1 MLTLCF
7 LLSSASSSRVFF
19 CLFFLFFLCVRGRTV
34 FRADFNKNPFG
45 CPKRARHEI
54 QSGNGQ
60 TVENG
65 KSVPTHTQQTTNNN
79 NKTQQ
84 RTQWRRF
91 QRMSWRRST
100 LAFFPPPSLT
110 LVCRGGLLSSV
121 QLPYVFHVFFFWC
134 DGDLSLPDATAGGSI
149 RLPLSGKGTFVVDV
163 ADFHGQHV
171 RQVSALCDSAG
182 FTQQN

>member
-121 QLPYVFHVFFFWC
+121 QLPYVFHVFFF
-134 DGDLSLPDATAGGSI
+134 L
-149 RLPLSGKGTFVVDV
+149 V
-163 ADFHGQHV
+163 
-171 RQVSALCDSAG
+171 
-182 FTQQN
+182 